1 MSKARLLVNCL
12 ALTVLTLGISSIANA
27 QATRTWVSGVGDDA
41 NPCSRT
47 APCKTFAGA
56 ISKTAPSGEISVL
69 DPGGFG
75 AVNIT
80 KALTINGDGTLAA
93 ILNSG
98 VTGIIVNAG
107 ANDVVYIRNISIN
120 GAGTGLNGI
129 RYIAGK
135 ALHVE
140 NCNIYGQ
147 GNNTAGNGNGII
159 VALTATAGNVFVKDT
174 NIKTCAV
181 TGISVATTTGF
192 VAGVL
197 DNVRLEGL
205 PTGAVI
211 GNNAFVSIR
220 NSLINLCTSTG
231 VSITG
236 SGTPQTVQAITR
248 DDILAAHDAWI
259 RPDNVKIFVVG
270 DTNLAEIVPLLE
282 ARFGH
287 WQAPATPR
295 GTKAFSAAIPEAR
308 PRIILIDRPQSP
320 QSLILAGEVTSVT
333 GTDDLVAMGE
343 ANDVLGGSFLS
354 RLNMELRENKHW
366 AYGAFGVLNRV
377 EHQVPYLVFA
387 PVQADRTG
395 DSIAAARAQ
404 LQQFLGPNGV
414 TAAELERTING
425 SIRELPGSFETSQAV
440 LGALQQNDLY
450 RRPDDYYGTLASRLR
465 RLTVADLDA
474 AARRTLDPSKFVWVV
489 VGDASR
495 VRSQLEPLGLP
506 VEVVPAAH

>member
-220 NSLINLCTSTG
+220 NSLINLFTSTG

-236 SGTPQTVQAITR
+236 SGTPTGSF
-248 DDILAAHDAWI
+248 
-259 RPDNVKIFVVG
+259 DNVMINNNPTAINVG
-270 DTNLAEIVPLLE
+270 ASGIINLSSSVLENNTTAIV
-282 ARFGH
+282 
-287 WQAPATPR
+287 
-295 GTKAFSAAIPEAR
+295 SAA
-308 PRIILIDRPQSP
+308 PQ
-320 QSLILAGEVTSVT
+320 
-333 GTDDLVAMGE
+333 
-343 ANDVLGGSFLS
+343 ANLRSSGNNRLLGNVSD
-354 RLNMELRENKHW
+354 
-366 AYGAFGVLNRV
+366 GA
-377 EHQVPYLVFA
+377 
-387 PVQADRTG
+387 
-395 DSIAAARAQ
+395 
-404 LQQFLGPNGV
+404 
-414 TAAELERTING
+414 
-425 SIRELPGSFETSQAV
+425 
-440 LGALQQNDLY
+440 ALQVILQ
-450 RRPDDYYGTLASRLR
+450 
-465 RLTVADLDA
+465 
-474 AARRTLDPSKFVWVV
+474 K
-489 VGDASR
+489 
-495 VRSQLEPLGLP
+495 
-506 VEVVPAAH
+506 